1 MKVQIDYADLQRQ
14 RGRVMLVNA
23 LFMLK
28 LGVGAV
34 VWFICLAMAANTP
47 AFIPVLI
54 GGPVVGVVVLVLA
67 CIDQVKGMDYVRGGE
82 SDGDF
87 EPTFKSLPMPKPHDW
102 GASQSPLKFP
112 RLDKEKPL

>member
-34 VWFICLAMAANTP
+34 VWFLCAGMAAGTP
-47 AFIPVLI
+47 AFMPVLI
-54 GGPVVGVVVLVLA
+54 GGPIIGFVVLILA
-67 CIDQVKGMDYVRGGE
+67 CIDQVKDMDYGRGGE
-82 SDGDF
+82 SAGDF
-87 EPTFKSLPMPKPHDW
+87 EPTFKSLAMPSPYDW

-112 RLDKEKPL
+112 RLNKEKPY